1 MNLNYYFLY
10 IFRRRPSRYYNQ
22 KVNHLKASYADS
34 EDEND
39 PRRRRKFECGDSAD
53 SSELCYD
60 YHPSSTSINTEQK
73 SSNSSEDDKSTN
85 HAPEKNNNKVD
96 AIEEKAKKIA
106 DNEALKQARLEA
118 KQKVCNFMNSRKMGL
133 EKII

>member
-1 MNLNYYFLY
+1 MLQVFNNYYFY
-10 IFRRRPSRYYNQ
+10 IFRRRPTRNYNPNQ
-22 KVNHLKASYADS
+22 NSYVDS

-39 PRRRRKFECGDSAD
+39 PRRRRKHEYDSVD
-53 SSELCYD
+53 SSELCY
-60 YHPSSTSINTEQK
+60 PTSTSINTEQK

-106 DNEALKQARLEA
+106 DNEALKQARLES